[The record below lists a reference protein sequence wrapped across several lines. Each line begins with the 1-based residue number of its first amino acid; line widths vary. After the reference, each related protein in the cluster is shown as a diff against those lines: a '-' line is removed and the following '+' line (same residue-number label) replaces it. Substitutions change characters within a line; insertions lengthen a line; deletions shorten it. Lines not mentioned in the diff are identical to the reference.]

1 MASTTSGPAA
11 RFPRRGRAKDA
22 PDGEQPAVE
31 PYRLTPKLAKRVAL
45 LSALVVVGFAAL
57 FMRLW
62 ALQVL
67 AGSHYAAQA
76 NANQV
81 REVRVQAP
89 RGPILDS
96 SGRIL
101 VTNKPVTSVELTPAG
116 MPNTYAERAAEVRE
130 SRTSQVCRCAT

>member
-1 MASTTSGPAA
+1 
-11 RFPRRGRAKDA
+11 
-22 PDGEQPAVE
+22 
-31 PYRLTPKLAKRVAL
+31 
-45 LSALVVVGFAAL
+45 
-57 FMRLW
+57 MRLW

-101 VTNKPVTSVELTPAG
+101 VTNKPVTSVELSPAG
-116 MPNTYAERAAEVRE
+116 MPKTYGERAAEVRRIAHVAGVAVRRVTKLIVAQE
-130 SRTSQVCRCAT
+130 RLGDLLDPIVI